1 MKFLITTLGGMFSG
15 LFAQF
20 LLLFGR
26 KYSVATASVLAY
38 IAATLAMI
46 VCLKGIILTIIAS
59 IVMPEWLITGIAW
72 IIPSNFIQLF
82 SLIMSGRICRAAYD
96 SATIKVSL
104 IASSS

>member
-1 MKFLITTLGGMFSG
+1 MKFLITTFGGMFTG
-15 LFAQF
+15 LFGQF

-46 VCLKGIILTIIAS
+46 VCMKGIILSVLAA
-59 IVMPEWLITGIAW
+59 IVMPEWLLTGIAW
-72 IIPSNFIQLF
+72 IIPSNFVQLF

-96 SATIKVSL
+96 AATVKVSL
-104 IASSS
+104 IASST